1 MSLDSQ
7 NPREGGTT
15 KEGTQRY
22 TGKKATAWDICGE
35 RLTANVQKR
44 LKEYAKQRGLTRF
57 GTVRGSR
64 RFPSYC
70 PSVSAVPAPAPM
82 RQILMLRVMFW
93 REPVLVVS
101 FACADDPGEQM
112 IAEGRV
118 KDKELLEQNDFDIGW
133 IEGKYPGEI
142 PDGIGDNL

>member
-1 MSLDSQ
+1 MIIL
-7 NPREGGTT
+7 PLH
-15 KEGTQRY
+15 KVV
-22 TGKKATAWDICGE
+22 DIPCHIDKDVLPMIQKLQSE
-35 RLTANVQKR
+35 VQKR